1 MAESLLRVEN
11 IDVFYGDFQALW
23 NVSLLVENA
32 LIVSIIGA
40 NGAGKSTLLNT
51 ISGLLK
57 PSKGTIVFRGKKISG
72 LMAYQT
78 VGEGISLVPEGRR
91 IFPIL
96 TVLENLEIG
105 SYLPKARKRKN
116 KVLQKIY
123 ELFPRIEERKHQL
136 ASTLSGGELQML
148 AIARALMCEPSL
160 ISFDEISLGL
170 APMIIKNIYERIR
183 QINAEGTT
191 ILLVEQDVRRS
202 LKAAQKVYIM
212 QSGSI
217 RLEGR
222 PEELSQKDI
231 HKAYF
236 GE

>member
-1 MAESLLRVEN
+1 MAETLLRVEN
-11 IDVFYGDFQALW
+11 VDVFYGDFQALW
-23 NVSLLVENA
+23 NVSLQVENA

-57 PSKGTIVFRGKKISG
+57 PTKGAIVFRGKKING
-72 LMAYQT
+72 FMAYQT
-78 VGEGISLVPEGRR
+78 VEEGISLVPEGRR

-116 KVLQKIY
+116 EVLQKIY
-123 ELFPRIEERKHQL
+123 ELFPRIEERKRQL

-160 ISFDEISLGL
+160 ILFDEISLGL
-170 APMIIKNIYERIR
+170 APMIIKNIYERIG

-191 ILLVEQDVRRS
+191 VLLVEQDVKRS

-222 PEELSQKDI
+222 PGELSQKEI
-231 HKAYF
+231 RKAYF

>member
-1 MAESLLRVEN
+1 MVEFLIRIEN
-11 IDVFYGDFQALW
+11 IDVFYGDFHALW
-23 NVSLLVENA
+23 NVSLQVENA
-32 LIVSIIGA
+32 LIVSIIGT

-51 ISGLLK
+51 ISGVLK
-57 PSKGTIVFRGKKISG
+57 PSNGTIVFRGKKIDG
-72 LMAYQT
+72 FKAYQT
-78 VGEGISLVPEGRR
+78 VKEGISLVPEGRR
-91 IFPIL
+91 IFNNL

-116 KVLQKIY
+116 EVLQKVY
-123 ELFPRIEERKHQL
+123 ELFPKIEARKHQL

-148 AIARALMCEPSL
+148 AIGRALMCEPSL
-160 ISFDEISLGL
+160 VLFDEISLGL
-170 APMIIKNIYERIR
+170 APLIIKNIYEKVR

-191 ILLVEQDVRRS
+191 VLLVEQDIQRS

-222 PEELSQKDI
+222 PGELSQENI
-231 HKAYF
+231 RKAYF
-236 GE
+236 G